1 MTYSPTSEVTLTG
14 EEMNNIVSMM
24 SDYKEKNNTLI
35 ENNEDYIQKDI
46 QNQSELDYLESELDK
61 ARFEAKKTIALNKVL
76 LKQYATNKSDKAE
89 LESQKVKS
97 IVCASNYA
105 SILAEN
111 NSLKEEL
118 KQALELIAKTKE
130 YRV

>member
-24 SDYKEKNNTLI
+24 SDYKKKNNILI

>member
-1 MTYSPTSEVTLTG
+1 MKYSQESEVTLTG
-14 EEMNNIVSMM
+14 EEMNSIASMM
-24 SDYKEKNNTLI
+24 NGYKKKNNTLM

-46 QNQSELDYLESELDK
+46 QTQSELDYLESELEK
-61 ARFEAKKTIALNKVL
+61 ARFEGKKAIALNKVL
-76 LKQYATNKSDKAE
+76 LKQYATNKLDKVE
-89 LESQKVKS
+89 LESQKFKS
-97 IVCASNYA
+97 LACAKNYA

-118 KQALELIAKTKE
+118 KQAYELIDKTKE